1 MPKQRFVFVVQGE
14 GRGHLTQAITLYEL
28 LTANG
33 HTVSAVLIGSGKGK
47 DLPSFVR
54 QRIEAPILLF
64 PSPVFK
70 KDKNNFSISV
80 CKTFFHTLFNAR
92 QYFKSIQ
99 LLDQIINKYE
109 PDVII
114 NFYDPLVGIASWLKG
129 WTTKI
134 LSIAHQYLYL
144 HSEFRFPPNSSR
156 KNQKILKAYTRFTAF
171 RSNQLLALS
180 FYPVK
185 ILKEGKLNVC
195 PPLIRKEILYRGNNY
210 NGKHILVYLVNAG
223 YMKEVIEW
231 HQLNPEVEIHCFTDA
246 VSVKEKWEYQKK
258 LFFHPLDD
266 RKFLH
271 YMAGAAA
278 LATTAGFET
287 VCEAMYCGKP
297 VLMVPVKNHFEQWCN
312 ARDAAKV
319 GAGIYADHFDLTLLK
334 DFIPLYQSSSAQHK
348 SWMMQAEQ
356 VVLNTIHNLQ
366 LPTYNLPNPN
376 SDYLPLPFSAY
387 DQIVQD

>member
-1 MPKQRFVFVVQGE
+1 MPEQRFVFVVQGE

-47 DLPSFVR
+47 DLPAFVR

-70 KDKNNFSISV
+70 KDKNNCSISV
-80 CKTFFHTLFNAR
+80 SKTFFHTVFNAR
-92 QYFKSIQ
+92 QYYKSIQ
-99 LLDQIINKYE
+99 LLDQIIKKYE

-114 NFYDPLVGIASWLKG
+114 NFYDPLVGIASRLNKWNTL
-129 WTTKI
+129 I
-134 LSIAHQYLYL
+134 LSVAHQYLYL
-144 HSEFRFPPNSSR
+144 HPEFRFPSNSNR
-156 KNQKILKAYTRFTAF
+156 KNQKILQAYTRFTAWG
-171 RSNQLLALS
+171 SDQLLALS
-180 FYPVK
+180 FYPVNK
-185 ILKEGKLNVC
+185 MKEAKLNVC
-195 PPLIRKEILYRGNNY
+195 PPLLRKEILHHENNY

-223 YMKEVIEW
+223 YMKEIIEW
-231 HQLNPEVEIHCFTDA
+231 HQVNPEVEIHCFTDA
-246 VSVKEKWEYQKK
+246 VGVKEKWEYHKN

-271 YMAGAAA
+271 YMAGAAG

-312 ARDAAKV
+312 ARDAAQV

-334 DFIPLYQSSSAQHK
+334 NFIPLYQSASAEHK
-348 SWMMQAEQ
+348 DWIMQAEQ

-366 LPTYNLPNPN
+366 PTTSNPPA
-376 SDYLPLPFSAY
+376 SDDAGGLRPQPS
-387 DQIVQD
+387 